1 MNKGAAKKG
10 KEMGV
15 EKPVGGSVIELVI
28 RFNEALNRQDV
39 EAMMRLMT
47 EDCVFENTAP
57 PPEGTRHDG
66 QKAVQAVWEEFFRS
80 SQEPGIEIEEI
91 FAAGERC
98 VMRWVYHWVGL
109 QGEPGH
115 IRGVD
120 IYKLRGEKIAEKLS
134 YVKG

>member
-1 MNKGAAKKG
+1 LRMNKRISTR
-10 KEMGV
+10 
-15 EKPVGGSVIELVI
+15 KPAVNAVVELVV

-39 EAMMRLMT
+39 DEMMGLMT
-47 EDCVFENTAP
+47 EDCVFENTDP
-57 PPEGTRHDG
+57 PPEGTRYEG
-66 QKAVQAVWEEFFRS
+66 QKAVRAFWEQFFRS
-80 SQEPGIEIEEI
+80 SKEPRIEIEEI

-98 VMRWVYHWVGL
+98 VMRWVYHWVDA

-120 IYKLRGEKIAEKLS
+120 IYKISGGKIAEKLS